1 MTACFF
7 FWFLSCDLVAV
18 IGAAAIQ
25 NPPPPPPADRLV
37 IEISDSDDD
46 GDSEQTDSDIDT
58 DDGDTDHIH
67 TLKRTYRELVES
79 RKRMKTAVVTQ
90 YHVESMSV
98 AALYVAILSSAACS
112 AFGRVCG
119 CHTCGGVYHQKTA
132 KCRGVLQHDMC
143 PGAYLRSVCAA
154 IDDGKLE
161 PSVCPIDPGAC
172 VCTVPDPEVAQ
183 YEHPDRFSV
192 RMRSLAASEETPEET
207 IGFYIKRYTHL
218 YSTWESESTEIRGK
232 VETNLRALAD
242 ETYTPCCHLS
252 FFYDGCSAVRC
263 IKCQI
268 SFCGICHKMYKD
280 DNVCHDHVRICAS
293 AHARIHNTGPN
304 LTGVFV
310 SEENQNKYLGTTRAH
325 MICRYAVTQDWAIL
339 GVGGIIRWNNLVRSV
354 LGAMLCSGNP
364 NQRLVDKLGITN
376 RMLSAFYT

>member
-1 MTACFF
+1 
-7 FWFLSCDLVAV
+7 
-18 IGAAAIQ
+18 
-25 NPPPPPPADRLV
+25 
-37 IEISDSDDD
+37 
-46 GDSEQTDSDIDT
+46 
-58 DDGDTDHIH
+58 
-67 TLKRTYRELVES
+67 
-79 RKRMKTAVVTQ
+79 MKTAVVTQ

-376 RMLSAFYT
+376 RMLSPFYT